1 MAYYISERP
10 LFFCGE
16 LQNQEAEEGETT
28 FLCCELSQPGVAVEW
43 KKGAVLLRPG
53 DKYEMKQ
60 DGCELQL
67 QINDLTSQDSG
78 AYRCC
83 ADGIE
88 TRASITVK
96 GMNQNNCLSI
106 YFLFD
111 VEDFN
116 VNK

>member
-1 MAYYISERP
+1 M
-10 LFFCGE
+10 
-16 LQNQEAEEGETT
+16 
-28 FLCCELSQPGVAVEW
+28 CCELSQPGVAVEW
-43 KKGAVLLRPG
+43 KKGAVLLSPG
-53 DKYEMKQ
+53 NKYEMKQ

-96 GMNQNNCLSI
+96 GNTKIIACLYISFDGEDLI
-106 YFLFD
+106 YA
-111 VEDFN
+111 
-116 VNK
+116 